1 MLIFETEKTIE
12 PGEYLKLDKAKYR
25 DIRNFLNSA
34 QSSLR
39 SLFETPTS
47 SEDLTLQQANK
58 QAWLALKQTTQEV
71 LTDNSRDIEIFSW
84 WLASLAYQGDD
95 LADFSEG
102 LKDFYHCLSTL
113 KEQIH
118 PLLPEEKLKKFNDQE
133 RLQKICDT
141 QTKPLSQL
149 IGDSPNSGLLN
160 MAFNQFPLLEGIT
173 LNTYLNSQKSGGL
186 DQLKSSYGNEV
197 INQQA
202 DLKLRFARLHD
213 IELTLESIE
222 KEINTYRSKNNL
234 SLLGFTYIK
243 SSINELKI
251 MFQYFLPSVI
261 SVIQEE
267 EVVVEDD
274 APVQTTEAVS
284 QDNAQVSQVS
294 NVQRP
299 NADEQYTRDKA
310 LLDLSRIAHFFK
322 TTEPHNPIPYLLAR
336 AIRWGN
342 LTFPELLQELIQE
355 EPNVF
360 NEINK
365 MTGMDK
371 ELGNLEKAPPMISRP
386 VTSNNQ
392 STNGSA
398 KKVSESNNA
407 TETPINKP
415 VVKEEPSS
423 SGFF

>member
-1 MLIFETEKTIE
+1 
-12 PGEYLKLDKAKYR
+12 
-25 DIRNFLNSA
+25 
-34 QSSLR
+34 
-39 SLFETPTS
+39 
-47 SEDLTLQQANK
+47 
-58 QAWLALKQTTQEV
+58 
-71 LTDNSRDIEIFSW
+71 
-84 WLASLAYQGDD
+84 
-95 LADFSEG
+95 

-118 PLLPEEKLKKFNDQE
+118 PLLPEEKLKKFNEQE

-160 MAFNQFPLLEGIT
+160 MAFNQFPLLDGIT

-186 DQLKSSYGNEV
+186 DQLKSSYSNEV

-202 DLKLRFARLHD
+202 DLKLKFARLLD
-213 IELTLESIE
+213 IEQTLESIE

-251 MFQYFLPSVI
+251 MFQYFLPSVV
-261 SVIQEE
+261 SVIQE

-274 APVQTTEAVS
+274 APVQANEAVS
-284 QDNAQVSQVS
+284 QDNVQVSQVS

-299 NADEQYTRDKA
+299 NTDEQYTRDKA

-371 ELGNLEKAPPMISRP
+371 DLGNLEKAPPMISRP
-386 VTSNNQ
+386 DT
-392 STNGSA
+392 STNQSA
-398 KKVSESNNA
+398 KKVSESDST
-407 TETPINKP
+407 TETVTPINKP

>member
-1 MLIFETEKTIE
+1 MIIFETDETIE
-12 PGEYLKLDKAKYR
+12 PGEYLKLDKTRYR

-47 SEDLTLQQANK
+47 SEDLVLQQANK
-58 QAWLALKQTTQEV
+58 QAWLELKNTTQEV
-71 LTDNSRDIEIFSW
+71 LTNNSRDIEIFSW

-95 LADFSEG
+95 LAGFSEG

-118 PLLPEEKLKKFNDQE
+118 PLLPEEKLKKFNEQE

-160 MAFNQFPLLEGIT
+160 MAFNQFPLLDGIT

-186 DQLKSSYGNEV
+186 DQLKSSYSNEV

-202 DLKLRFARLHD
+202 DLKLKFARLLD
-213 IELTLESIE
+213 IEQTLESIE

-251 MFQYFLPSVI
+251 MFQYFLPSVV
-261 SVIQEE
+261 SVIQE

-274 APVQTTEAVS
+274 APVQANEAVS
-284 QDNAQVSQVS
+284 QDNVQVSQVS
-294 NVQRP
+294 NVQRA
-299 NADEQYTRDKA
+299 NTDEQYTRDKA

-371 ELGNLEKAPPMISRP
+371 DLGNLEKAPPMISRP
-386 VTSNNQ
+386 DT
-392 STNGSA
+392 STNQSA
-398 KKVSESNNA
+398 KKVSESDST
-407 TETPINKP
+407 TETVTPINKP

>member
-1 MLIFETEKTIE
+1 MIIFETDETIE
-12 PGEYLKLDKAKYR
+12 PGEYLKLDKTRYR

-47 SEDLTLQQANK
+47 SEDLVLQQANK
-58 QAWLALKQTTQEV
+58 QAWLELKNTTQEV
-71 LTDNSRDIEIFSW
+71 LTNNSRDIEIFSW

-95 LADFSEG
+95 LAGFSEG

-118 PLLPEEKLKKFNDQE
+118 PLLPDEKLKKFNEQE

-160 MAFNQFPLLEGIT
+160 MAFNQFPLLDGIT

-186 DQLKSSYGNEV
+186 DQLKSSYSNEV

-202 DLKLRFARLHD
+202 DLKLKFARLLD
-213 IELTLESIE
+213 IEQTLESIE

-251 MFQYFLPSVI
+251 MFQYFLPSVV
-261 SVIQEE
+261 SVIQE

-274 APVQTTEAVS
+274 APVQANEAVS
-284 QDNAQVSQVS
+284 QDNVQVSQVS

-299 NADEQYTRDKA
+299 NTDEQYTRDKA

-371 ELGNLEKAPPMISRP
+371 DLGNLEKAPPMISRP
-386 VTSNNQ
+386 DT
-392 STNGSA
+392 STNQSA
-398 KKVSESNNA
+398 KKVSESDST
-407 TETPINKP
+407 TETVTPINKP

>member
-1 MLIFETEKTIE
+1 MIIFETDETIE
-12 PGEYLKLDKAKYR
+12 PGEYLKLDKTRYR

-47 SEDLTLQQANK
+47 SEDLVLQQANK
-58 QAWLALKQTTQEV
+58 QAWLELKNTTQEV
-71 LTDNSRDIEIFSW
+71 LTNNSRDIEIFSW

-95 LADFSEG
+95 LAGFSEG

-118 PLLPEEKLKKFNDQE
+118 PLLPEEKLKKFNEQE

-160 MAFNQFPLLEGIT
+160 MAFNQFPLLDGIT

-186 DQLKSSYGNEV
+186 DQLKSSYSNEV

-202 DLKLRFARLHD
+202 DLKLKFARLLD
-213 IELTLESIE
+213 IEQTLESIE

-251 MFQYFLPSVI
+251 MFQYFLPSVV
-261 SVIQEE
+261 SVIQE

-274 APVQTTEAVS
+274 APVQANEAVS
-284 QDNAQVSQVS
+284 QDNVQVSQVS

-299 NADEQYTRDKA
+299 NTDEQYTRDKA

-371 ELGNLEKAPPMISRP
+371 DLGNLEKAPPMISRP
-386 VTSNNQ
+386 DT
-392 STNGSA
+392 STNQSA
-398 KKVSESNNA
+398 KKVSESDST
-407 TETPINKP
+407 TETVTPINKP